1 MKLMIIES
9 PGKIPK
15 LKAILGDGWQIAASI
30 GYVRDLPK
38 KEMGEAIK
46 KTMMRHHLGC
56 IKKVGGSSIE
66 KYVLEE
72 ARHDHL

>member
-15 LKAILGDGWQIAASI
+15 LKAILGDGWQIAASV
-30 GYVRDLPK
+30 GHVRNLPK

-46 KTMMRHHLGC
+46 N
-56 IKKVGGSSIE
+56 
-66 KYVLEE
+66 
-72 ARHDHL
+72 HDET